1 MNTMETRLWDKG
13 EKYSKE
19 LTWTI
24 IKKKK
29 KKKQLK
35 KTQQSKKITSRELKV
50 CRFYINGF

>member
-29 KKKQLK
+29 KKKAVEKNPTKQENHK
-35 KTQQSKKITSRELKV
+35 
-50 CRFYINGF
+50 